1 MIYNIIKNIN
11 MKNIINNNISKI
23 TQLSFNRNL
32 SCHNLQN
39 HINNSYLYRNTVNKY
54 IDDYYDIENYD
65 KNNYYNNDCLEQTI
79 NICYLCNGYGIVIK
93 KTNKSTI
100 TNDKRYIS
108 SYTPKQ
114 YIEYETCKN
123 CNGNGYI

>member
-11 MKNIINNNISKI
+11 IKNIFKI

-39 HINNSYLYRNTVNKY
+39 HINTSCLYQNTEYEY
-54 IDDYYDIENYD
+54 IDDYDIENYD
-65 KNNYYNNDCLEQTI
+65 QNIYYQDKCIGKTT

-93 KTNKSTI
+93 NFNKSRI
-100 TNDKRYIS
+100 TNDIRYIS
-108 SYTPKQ
+108 SYISKQ
-114 YIEYETCKN
+114 YIIYETCKK